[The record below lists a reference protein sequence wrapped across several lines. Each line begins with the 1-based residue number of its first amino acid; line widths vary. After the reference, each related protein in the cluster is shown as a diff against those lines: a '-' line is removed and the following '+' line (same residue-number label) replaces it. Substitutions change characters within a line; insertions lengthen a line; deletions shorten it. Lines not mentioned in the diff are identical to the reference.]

1 MTLLIN
7 KFIRS
12 NRPLFLNI
20 NIQSLNSKYEK
31 LKNCILSLTNNNI
44 QIDLIALQETWSIK
58 HPQLL
63 DIPGF
68 QQLVYKNRSRG
79 RGGGVG
85 FYIRNGLTYSVNNEL
100 SVFVDKVVES
110 LTLDITFI
118 HNNAMKQ
125 CTVTN
130 IYSTGHPQLQRVNLQ
145 MNKLTI
151 FTKNLKIY
159 SLNLAIIRV
168 MPMCSWTQ
176 I

>member
-1 MTLLIN
+1 MGTGLARVLRGGGGPDYIGN
-7 KFIRS
+7 LNSENSLNFITQLSSNNDPNDPDDFNQYAELTIDSAFYDPSLFITKFSRS

-31 LKNCILSLTNNNI
+31 LKNFILSMTNNNI

-68 QQLVYKNRSRG
+68 QQLVYKNRSRD

-100 SVFVDKVVES
+100 SVFD
-110 LTLDITFI
+110 F
-118 HNNAMKQ
+118 
-125 CTVTN
+125 
-130 IYSTGHPQLQRVNLQ
+130 R
-145 MNKLTI
+145 
-151 FTKNLKIY
+151 
-159 SLNLAIIRV
+159 
-168 MPMCSWTQ
+168 
-176 I
+176 